1 LKTDIAPSPLPPESI
16 HYILSPVTGEADVE
30 VNKLASGLNNPTVK
44 ISPRLP
50 NIDLT
55 LDQEQYKTI
64 LQSLDWFAQTQAL
77 KSNLKYRPHRRIS
90 DGESP
95 RLWWDYAITAIRHVI
110 REREEAYT
118 LPFLTARREK
128 RIAYARL
135 FAKRELKIAT
145 PVEAQTLAGMEKEL
159 SVVDI
164 KVFRTLTRRYL
175 QMLRHEEPPLDTE
188 SELKREVWALVKD
201 TLGDIT
207 VKEVDSAPSP
217 GGWLSMFSWGGG
229 SAKKEDPRWEE
240 SAGEVAY
247 VVGWTH
253 SEDELSSSPSP
264 LQSPRREVHSSLMDA
279 QAASSDSVPATPEAR
294 PATPKTSS
302 DLKTPETPFRPRT
315 TQPSTQSN
323 RGDRLPESP
332 QSYAVMAAKALAF
345 GIDHISPYPTNA
357 NEFLLLDIRMLKG
370 SLTLRRGRN
379 EHHTPLASTTFNGFR
394 PVFRL
399 FTFPNEENAPPTWV
413 FTSTLAKLLVTDES
427 LPTSKFKK
435 IVQAPRPSVDD
446 GRASVV
452 TVDED
457 LPASAA
463 FDSPDLWENPL
474 LFLNAAQL
482 APKTGYDKRVEIRL
496 EESLIFYH
504 KGFVEEIVRF
514 FKPPDKHETLNALF
528 DAMMEAT
535 REYASETM
543 DSLRTAE
550 APMSR
555 TALEFAI
562 TESRANLIEMHL
574 KAPLIIFPEE

>member
-1 LKTDIAPSPLPPESI
+1 MKTDTPPSPSDSDPI
-16 HYILSPVTGEADVE
+16 HYILAPVTGEADVE
-30 VNKLASGLNNPTVK
+30 VNKLASGLNNPVIK
-44 ISPRLP
+44 LSPRLA

-55 LDQEQYKTI
+55 LDHEQYKTI
-64 LQSLDWFAQTQAL
+64 LQSLDWFAQTQVL
-77 KSNLKYRPHRRIS
+77 KSNLKHRPHRRIS

-95 RLWWDYAITAIRHVI
+95 RLWWNYAITAIRQVI
-110 REREEAYT
+110 RSREEAYT

-135 FAKRELKIAT
+135 FARKELKIST
-145 PVEAQTLAGMEKEL
+145 PVEAQTLAAMEKEL
-159 SVVDI
+159 NVADI
-164 KVFRTLTRRYL
+164 KVFRTVTRRYL

-201 TLGDIT
+201 TLGDIAT
-207 VKEVDSAPSP
+207 KDVDSAPST
-217 GGWLSMFSWGGG
+217 GGWLSMFSWGGT
-229 SAKKEDPRWEE
+229 STKKEDPRWEE
-240 SAGEVAY
+240 TAGEVAY
-247 VVGWTH
+247 VVGWTN
-253 SEDELSSSPSP
+253 SEDELSNPTSP
-264 LQSPRREVHSSLMDA
+264 LQSPRHEVDLSHLDA
-279 QAASSDSVPATPEAR
+279 QAVSSDSVPAASEAR
-294 PATPKTSS
+294 PATPKIPFDSKGAETSS
-302 DLKTPETPFRPRT
+302 ISRT
-315 TQPSTQSN
+315 TQLPTRSN
-323 RGDRLPESP
+323 GSDRLPESP
-332 QSYAVMAAKALAF
+332 QSYAVIAAKPLAF

-357 NEFLLLDIRMLKG
+357 NEFILLDIRMLKG

-379 EHHTPLASTTFNGFR
+379 DHHAPLASATFNGFR
-394 PVFRL
+394 PLFRL
-399 FTFPNEENAPPTWV
+399 FTSPHEENAPPTWV

-435 IVQAPRPSVDD
+435 IVQAPRPPVDD
-446 GRASVV
+446 GRASTATIDAHPPDPV
-452 TVDED
+452 
-457 LPASAA
+457 A

-496 EESLIFYH
+496 EESLIVYH
-504 KGFVEEIVRF
+504 RAFVEEIVRF

-543 DSLRTAE
+543 DNLRTAE

-555 TALEFAI
+555 SALEFAI

-574 KAPLIIFPEE
+574 KAPLVIIPEE